1 MKQNVKTFKAGNLA
15 NFLSKWKS
23 LTTDTKIIDM
33 ITGITIEFERIPVQ
47 SRPPAMTNFLDTEA
61 HLIENEINTLLSKGL
76 L

>member
-1 MKQNVKTFKAGNLA
+1 
-15 NFLSKWKS
+15 
-23 LTTDTKIIDM
+23 M